1 MNDQVSYTVAVGGA
15 SATALAFFSDSLT
28 HMIPWLIAAVPLI
41 ILDLRFGIRAAK
53 HRGEKIRLS
62 TAFRRTFGKAVE
74 YFCWIVL
81 AATLS
86 LAFQKAWIEW
96 AVLGVVVINEFASII
111 GNFLETKG
119 LEISW
124 PNVFRALF
132 HFGAQKAGLDDDGI
146 DPNGFVRPIQKPKP
160 QPIRNE
166 KGQFVSRRK

>member
-96 AVLGVVVINEFASII
+96 AVLAVVIVNEFASII
-111 GNFLETKG
+111 GNYLETKG
-119 LEISW
+119 LEVNW
-124 PNVFRALF
+124 KTVNKALF